1 MPRKYRIIGSLFV
14 LLLALDQA
22 SKAVIEHFFFLHESK
37 EVIPGFFNLTYVQN
51 RGAAFGMFDT
61 LPWAATIFVIIALIA
76 IVVTLLYIRR
86 IEAREVWNPVSFALI
101 LTGAAGNLIDRF
113 RLGSVVDF
121 LDFYYRGWHWP
132 AFNVA
137 DSCITIGV
145 TLLAIKILLDGKT
158 IDEGET

>member
-1 MPRKYRIIGSLFV
+1 MSRKYRIIGSLFV
-14 LLLALDQA
+14 ILLALDQA
-22 SKAVIEHFFFLHESK
+22 SKAVIEHFFLLHESR
-37 EVIPGFFNLTYVQN
+37 EVISGFFNLTYVQN
-51 RGAAFGMFDT
+51 RGAAFGMFGT
-61 LPWAATIFVIIALIA
+61 LPWAATIFVIVALIA
-76 IVVTLLYIRR
+76 IVVIFLYIRQ
-86 IEAREVWNPVSFALI
+86 IKAREVWTPVSFALI
-101 LTGAAGNLIDRF
+101 LTGAIGNLIDRF

-158 IDEGET
+158 TVEGGT

>member
-14 LLLALDQA
+14 FLLALDQA
-22 SKAVIEHFFFLHESK
+22 SKAVIERFFFLHESR
-37 EVIPGFFNLTYVQN
+37 EVIPRFFNLTYVQN
-51 RGAAFGMFDT
+51 KGAAFGMFGT

-76 IVVTLLYIRR
+76 IVIILLYIRQ
-86 IEAREVWNPVSFALI
+86 IKAGEVWMPVCFALI

-145 TLLAIKILLDGKT
+145 TLMAIKILLDRET
-158 IDEGET
+158 TVNEGT

>member
-14 LLLALDQA
+14 FLLALDQG
-22 SKAVIEHFFFLHESK
+22 SKAVIERFFFLHESK

-51 RGAAFGMFDT
+51 RGAAFGMFGT
-61 LPWAATIFVIIALIA
+61 LPWAATIFVIIALIV
-76 IVVTLLYIRR
+76 IVIILFYMRQIAGRV
-86 IEAREVWNPVSFALI
+86 VWTPVYFALI
-101 LTGAAGNLIDRF
+101 LTGAVGNLIDRF

-121 LDFYYRGWHWP
+121 LDFYYRDWHWP

-145 TLLAIKILLDGKT
+145 TLLAIKILLGGDTVIK
-158 IDEGET
+158 EGT

>member
-1 MPRKYRIIGSLFV
+1 MPRKYRIIGLLFV
-14 LLLALDQA
+14 FLLALDQA
-22 SKAVIEHFFFLHESK
+22 SKAVIERFFFLHESS
-37 EVIPGFFNLTYVQN
+37 EVIPGFFNLTYVRN
-51 RGAAFGMFDT
+51 RGAAFGMFGT

-76 IVVTLLYIRR
+76 IVIILLYIRQ
-86 IEAREVWNPVSFALI
+86 IKAREVWTPACFALI
-101 LTGAAGNLIDRF
+101 LTGAVGNLIDRF

-145 TLLAIKILLDGKT
+145 ILLAIKIL
-158 IDEGET
+158 IDGETAVKEGT